1 MPALLVADLF
11 APDWSHSMPL
21 HGEKQHAAEDRP
33 SDSED
38 WDSPRCSESLAS
50 LSDCECSQQRFTS
63 DPSSKASSP
72 ASSSPPRVVTFDEV
86 MDAARNLSNMALA
99 HEIAVNDNFQLKQMD
114 LPEHSLAGRVKSIV
128 HQAFWDVLESE
139 LNAEPPE
146 YEHAIRLFEEIRE
159 ILLSFLTPGGNR
171 LHTQICEVLDTDLI
185 RQQAEHSAV
194 DVPGLAAYV
203 IGMMGKLC
211 APVRDQDIRE
221 LKATGNIVDV
231 LRQIFHVLDLMM
243 MDMANFMIQSLRP
256 HLQRQLVDYE
266 RTKFQEILEETP
278 GALKQTTEWL
288 RESVQEE
295 LLSLTTGAEKSSE
308 PNLSPRLVLHNS
320 FLKLLEWDYQK
331 RDLPETLLT
340 DGARL
345 QELTEKLHQL
355 KAVACVWLITSSTL
369 GTMAE
374 GLPGLEHRLKSVAT
388 VLLEGMHTESFDL
401 QEALHSIGSQTCAEV
416 NKALAERSFLALG
429 VEAQAN
435 LIGQLASL
443 RDENNPIQCLVDK
456 RIRLYMKSLLCLPVP
471 PKSMPPI
478 PGGLAVIQQDLEM
491 LGTQY
496 ANIVNLNMQVYGP
509 FYANILRK
517 LLFGVEAGQEAH
529 ASLPAN

>member
-1 MPALLVADLF
+1 
-11 APDWSHSMPL
+11 MPL
-21 HGEKQHAAEDRP
+21 HGEKQHTTEDQP

-38 WDSPRCSESLAS
+38 SDSPRCSESLAS
-50 LSDCECSQQRFTS
+50 LSDCECSRQRFSS
-63 DPSSKASSP
+63 DSSSKASSP
-72 ASSSPPRVVTFDEV
+72 ASSSPPGVVTFDEV
-86 MDAARNLSNMALA
+86 MGAARNLSNMALA
-99 HEIAVNDNFQLKQMD
+99 HEIAVNDNFQLKQED

-139 LNAEPPE
+139 LSAEPPE

-171 LHTQICEVLDTDLI
+171 LRTQICEVLDTDLI
-185 RQQAEHSAV
+185 RQQAAHGAV

-221 LKATGNIVDV
+221 LKATGSIVAM

-266 RTKFQEILEETP
+266 RAKFQEILDETP
-278 GALKQTTEWL
+278 SALKQTTEWI

-295 LLSLTTGAEKSSE
+295 LLSLTPGAENSSE
-308 PNLSPRLVLHNS
+308 SKLSPRMVLHNS
-320 FLKLLEWDYQK
+320 FLKLLEWDYRK

-345 QELTEKLHQL
+345 QELTAKLHQL
-355 KAVACVWLITSSTL
+355 KAIACVWLITSSTL
-369 GTMAE
+369 GALAE
-374 GLPGLEHRLKSVAT
+374 GLPGLEQRLKSVAT
-388 VLLEGMHTESFDL
+388 VLLEGMHRETFDL
-401 QEALHSIGSQTCAEV
+401 QEALSSIGGQTCAEV
-416 NKALAERSFLALG
+416 NKALAERSFPALG
-429 VEAQAN
+429 AEAQAN
-435 LIGQLASL
+435 LVGQLASL
-443 RDENNPIQCLVDK
+443 RDENNPIRSLVDK
-456 RIRLYMKSLLCLPVP
+456 RIRLYMRSLLCLPAP

-478 PGGLAVIQQDLEM
+478 PGGLAVIQQELEA

-496 ANIVNLNMQVYGP
+496 ATIVSLNTQVYGP

-517 LLFGVEAGQEAH
+517 LLSGVGAGQGVR
-529 ASLPAN
+529 ASLPGP